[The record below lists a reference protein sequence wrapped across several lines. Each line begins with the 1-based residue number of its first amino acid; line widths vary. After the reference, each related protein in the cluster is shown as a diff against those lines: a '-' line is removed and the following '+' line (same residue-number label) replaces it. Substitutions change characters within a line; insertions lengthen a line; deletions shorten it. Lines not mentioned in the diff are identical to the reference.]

1 MPKSS
6 ENFLVCKYLQC
17 SIALRKEWM
26 HPQCSSGYKDWI
38 TEIARGALE
47 SIANLSEIRTQ
58 FWNTVHDWHLILD
71 AQQQDSIQYLE
82 NNQGF
87 AISFKQI
94 WNPYHHNKILSLP
107 TRASKTL

>member
-1 MPKSS
+1 MLHCTEKSIL
-6 ENFLVCKYLQC
+6 NAVQG
-17 SIALRKEWM
+17 I
-26 HPQCSSGYKDWI
+26 KDWI
-38 TEIARGALE
+38 TETARGAQE

-94 WNPYHHNKILSLP
+94 WNPYHHNKILSHP